1 MSRTGKV
8 ILALAVVI
16 VLLAGGWW
24 LLRQRSTTA
33 PSRPAN
39 AAGVPERRLDDPA
52 LIEQGR
58 YLAILGDCASCH
70 TRRGGT
76 PYAGGRRL
84 PTPFGD
90 VPAPN
95 LTPDRETGL
104 GDWTFEDFWRALHWG
119 QGRDGRLLYPVFS
132 YTSFTKVHRDDA
144 LALFAYLKSLP
155 PVRQDNP
162 TPALP
167 FPYNMQAS
175 LAAWRSLYFQPGEFV
190 PDPAKSAEWNRGAYL
205 VEGLGHCNECHAPR
219 DALGGTAKKPQ
230 LSGGQI
236 PAQDWYAPDLSMQ
249 ANGGLAGWSEQD
261 VVDLL
266 KTGHSARGTAFGP
279 MAEVVTQSTQFATEA
294 DLRAMATYLKTL
306 PPRRPSRA
314 SAEAGDDAEQVQA
327 GAKIYADRCASCHG
341 KDGQG
346 VAGVYPPLDG
356 NSAVDEPTGINAIR
370 IVLLGGFAP
379 TTAANP
385 RPYSMPP
392 FAQELD
398 DHDVAAVVSY
408 IRQSWSNHAGTVLER
423 DVAKYRH
430 TPVD

>member
-1 MSRTGKV
+1 MKRWAWIV
-8 ILALAVVI
+8 AIIVV
-16 VLLAGGWW
+16 LGGGTWM
-24 LLRQRSTTA
+24 LLRGLAPARSASDATA
-33 PSRPAN
+33 ISAQQL
-39 AAGVPERRLDDPA
+39 ADPA
-52 LIEQGR
+52 LIERGR
-58 YLAILGDCASCH
+58 YLAWVGDCASCH
-70 TRRGGT
+70 TRRGGI

-104 GDWTFEDFWRALHWG
+104 GAWNFEDFWRALHWG

-132 YTSFTKVHRDDA
+132 YTSFTKMHRDDA

-162 TPALP
+162 SPGLP

-190 PDPAKSAEWNRGAYL
+190 ADPRKSPEWNRGAYL
-205 VEGLGHCNECHAPR
+205 VEGPGHCNECHAPR
-219 DALGGTAKKPQ
+219 DALGGTAKQPQ
-230 LSGGQI
+230 LRGGRI
-236 PAQDWYAPDLSMQ
+236 PVQDWYAPDLGMQ
-249 ANGGLAGWSEQD
+249 PDGGLAGWSAQD

-266 KTGHSARGTAFGP
+266 KTGQSARGTAFGP
-279 MAEVVTQSTQFATEA
+279 MAEVVMQSTQHLSDA
-294 DLRAMATYLKTL
+294 DLHAIATYLQAL
-306 PPRRPSRA
+306 PPRTPPHSSTA
-314 SAEAGDDAEQVQA
+314 ITDDDVELPQA
-327 GAKIYADRCASCHG
+327 GAKIYADRCADCHG
-341 KDGQG
+341 KEGQG

-356 NSAVDEPTGINAIR
+356 NAAVDEPTGINIVR
-370 IVLLGGFAP
+370 VVLLGGFAP
-379 TTAANP
+379 TTAADP

-392 FAQELD
+392 FAQQLN
-398 DHDVAAVVSY
+398 DHDVAAVASY
-408 IRQSWSNHAGTVLER
+408 VRQAWHNHAGAVQPG